1 MWIVNIS
8 LCALSL
14 WVLVSFIHIAGAAL
28 EYRVQYQDQRR
39 KDVQMVNARGIQTL
53 RVKRIVKNL
62 KGVH

>member
-53 RVKRIVKNL
+53 RVK
-62 KGVH
+62 